1 MEKMLTPVNNESR
14 QACKISITLFYN
26 LVNES
31 RGASM
36 QEWIDM
42 MFGSTSGAMSI
53 AVVFGTIAVAAFLV
67 TMLVVKSSDNK

>member
-1 MEKMLTPVNNESR
+1 
-14 QACKISITLFYN
+14 
-26 LVNES
+26 
-31 RGASM
+31 M

-42 MFGSTSGAMSI
+42 VFGSTSGTMSI